1 MSDFI
6 TELKS
11 QLDSQQADLVQKI
24 RSAESEILSLK
35 ESYLK
40 VTGALEVL
48 EVIKNKDD
56 AETREVLT
64 SAGLAD

>member
-24 RSAESEILSLK
+24 RNAESEILSLK

-40 VTGALEVL
+40 VAGALEVL

-56 AETREVLT
+56 SETREVLT

>member
-11 QLDSQQADLVQKI
+11 QLDSQQADLMQKI

-40 VTGALEVL
+40 VAGALEVL

-56 AETREVLT
+56 SETREVLT